1 MNEINGNENCNYVN
15 SRALFVLKII
25 AMSFAILA
33 CVVIV
38 TVLLTRWITDLNS
51 KIKESN
57 TKVAKAAARLNKF
70 RRQRIKHILKQ
81 RKLQLKQEK
90 KDRRSKHRDRDKS
103 IVDHD
108 STDED
113 YGDGELLGE
122 EITDEDI
129 SIHDFDNELSA
140 LILGEED

>member
-1 MNEINGNENCNYVN
+1 MGEMNGNEKNNKCDYVN

-33 CVVIV
+33 CVVVV
-38 TVLLTRWITDLNS
+38 TVLLTKWITDLNR

-81 RKLQLKQEK
+81 RKLQLKEEK
-90 KDRRSKHRDRDKS
+90 KDKKKKTRDRDKS
-103 IVDHD
+103 IIDHLD
-108 STDED
+108 ADFED
-113 YGDGELLGE
+113 GSLE
-122 EITDEDI
+122 EITDDDNALN
-129 SIHDFDNELSA
+129 DFDNELSD
-140 LILGEED
+140 LLED

>member
-1 MNEINGNENCNYVN
+1 MGEMNGNEKNNKCDYVN

-33 CVVIV
+33 CVVVV
-38 TVLLTRWITDLNS
+38 TVLLTKWITDLNR

-81 RKLQLKQEK
+81 RKLQLKEEK
-90 KDRRSKHRDRDKS
+90 KDRKIKHRDRDKN
-103 IVDHD
+103 IVDHID
-108 STDED
+108 GDYEDESI
-113 YGDGELLGE
+113 E

-129 SIHDFDNELSA
+129 SINDFDNELSA